1 MDGTTPADRI
11 TDLEFA
17 QRFERGEIRNEDF
30 HHREHLRVAWAFL
43 QQSETTDEAC
53 DRMRNAI
60 RAFALRAGHARK
72 YHETLTVFWVRL
84 LAEVRKHVD
93 DAQELEAILP
103 AHRFLLDKDAPLAWY
118 TRARLYSDDA
128 RLNWSAPDLR
138 TLGSHAPHAHS
149 GDPSGDAQD
158 RPVHHAPS

>member
-1 MDGTTPADRI
+1 MDGPTLADRS

-43 QQSETTDEAC
+43 QQAETTDEAC

-60 RAFALRAGHARK
+60 RAFALRAGHAGK

-84 LAEVRKHVD
+84 LAAVRQHVG
-93 DAQELEAILP
+93 DAKELEAILP
-103 AHRFLLDKDAPLAWY
+103 AHRFLLDKDAPLTWY
-118 TRARLYSDDA
+118 SRARLYSDDA
-128 RLNWSAPDLR
+128 RLNWTAPDLR
-138 TLGSHAPHAHS
+138 TLDSHAPHPYS
-149 GDPSGDAQD
+149 SDPSG
-158 RPVHHAPS
+158 HAPDRTLSGASS